1 MKIEE
6 RNGLRILYADCGYVL
21 RNTQT
26 GDIYTNKIYLGI
38 HADPDIYEE
47 IRDETMNDNLFSI
60 LNVLTIKE
68 ESLNKIG
75 KLVASQVTDDVVA
88 LDIKEFYDY
97 WKAGTSYTSGQYIQY
112 LSVLYKVLITHISQ
126 ADWTPDVS
134 PSLFAKVLVDPTGE
148 TISEWVQPDSTNA
161 YMTGDKVEH
170 NEQIYVSTIDNNV
183 WEPGVYGW
191 EIVKEE

>member
-1 MKIEE
+1 
-6 RNGLRILYADCGYVL
+6 
-21 RNTQT
+21 
-26 GDIYTNKIYLGI
+26 
-38 HADPDIYEE
+38 
-47 IRDETMNDNLFSI
+47 MNDNLFSI